1 MTDKIQTII
10 DKTQKELME
19 VFVSKNKHKEYKDKD
34 KTNWVEIILWWL
46 WLFLFTL
53 CAMYISL
60 WTIKWIHIY
69 FSQF

>member
-34 KTNWVEIILWWL
+34 KTNWVEIILW
-46 WLFLFTL
+46 
-53 CAMYISL
+53 
-60 WTIKWIHIY
+60 
-69 FSQF
+69 

>member
-34 KTNWVEIILWWL
+34 KTSLVEDIVW
-46 WLFLFTL
+46 
-53 CAMYISL
+53 
-60 WTIKWIHIY
+60 
-69 FSQF
+69 